1 MKVSLVSGKTWRKS
15 NVLSLLLSTNLEF
28 RSQCFLFQTHLF
40 NQDLYYLSLRNPHQ
54 SELAFSLPS
63 VKLMEYLLP
72 STSWPGAQLDAR
84 YTKIPRSPSQSW
96 QSSPGPP
103 HSPRFYSPT
112 PALTKA
118 APSLPPLPPQLLPSL
133 ATCWVILYN
142 LINNRSPFLFSLS
155 PTTLRSGSFRNKLP
169 HCYQTSPNP
178 GNPISLSSLST
189 PIWGLTLRFH
199 LVLNLKAGNL
209 WELNPQR
216 VRATESQVK
225 LRHPG
230 SGQDG
235 PQAHAWKL
243 SPPFPCRSPGA
254 ANPKGLWSAAQFN
267 RAWKPDPRATQ
278 HVP

>member
-1 MKVSLVSGKTWRKS
+1 
-15 NVLSLLLSTNLEF
+15 
-28 RSQCFLFQTHLF
+28 
-40 NQDLYYLSLRNPHQ
+40 
-54 SELAFSLPS
+54 
-63 VKLMEYLLP
+63 MEYLLP
-72 STSWPGAQLDAR
+72 PTSWPGAQLDAR

-118 APSLPPLPPQLLPSL
+118 APSPPTLPPQLLPSL

-199 LVLNLKAGNL
+199 LMLNLKAGNL
-209 WELNPQR
+209 WELNRGWGLLKAEWNSGTQGQGRMVPR
-216 VRATESQVK
+216 PMLESSLLLFRAEVQV
-225 LRHPG
+225 LPT
-230 SGQDG
+230 
-235 PQAHAWKL
+235 
-243 SPPFPCRSPGA
+243 
-254 ANPKGLWSAAQFN
+254 PKGSDQLFSLTVHENQIQGLFN
-267 RAWKPDPRATQ
+267 MFPRWLGPLRNQKSSVYTQ
-278 HVP
+278 ILTHWEPRQHIQLGCCHQLVPN